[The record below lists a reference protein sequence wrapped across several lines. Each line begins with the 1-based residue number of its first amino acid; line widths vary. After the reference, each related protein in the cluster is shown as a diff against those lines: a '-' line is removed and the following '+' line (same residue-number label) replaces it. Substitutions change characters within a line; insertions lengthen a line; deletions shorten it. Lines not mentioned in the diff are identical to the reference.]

1 MSALPASISPVRK
14 TSTPT
19 AVSVA
24 SRVNV
29 AAAPRISY
37 VIATLIGIFAILV
50 GQLVLSIA
58 LGNGAYAIQDLERQ
72 LAERNRDL
80 SIVSEEIGAMQD
92 PHTLATLAVSLGMV
106 DDGDPSY
113 LRLSDAA
120 VLGAGEPAE
129 AGSTSLVAVVPQE
142 VDTAVQTAA
151 AAIATQAGMEGE
163 SLPVFATAGQDNTEV
178 SLAPSST
185 LDGLDAL
192 VPAAPVAAEPVVTNF
207 GGDLPAPTTR

>member
-1 MSALPASISPVRK
+1 MSALPASI
-14 TSTPT
+14 TPAKPR
-19 AVSVA
+19 AVTPRLSVA
-24 SRVNV
+24 TGVNTAAVPRV
-29 AAAPRISY
+29 SY
-37 VIATLIGIFAILV
+37 VIATLVGIFAILL

-106 DDGDPSY
+106 DDGDPAY

-129 AGSTSLVAVVPQE
+129 AGSTSLVAVVPGE
-142 VDTAVQTAA
+142 IDPNVQTAV
-151 AAIATQAGMEGE
+151 AAIATQAGLEGE
-163 SLPVFATAGQDNTEV
+163 SLPVFASSAEQNTEV
-178 SLAPSST
+178 TSAIPSS
-185 LDGLDAL
+185 LDGVEAL
-192 VPAAPVAAEPVVTNF
+192 VPTVTPPAAEPTKNF
-207 GGDLPAPTTR
+207 GGSLPAPTTR